1 MRRGVGQSLRSLAAT
16 FWLAV
21 SQKFCKCFQ
30 ELKSIVWVNEEAQT
44 WVRAWGCCLERR
56 WWLRWQ
62 RDWAS
67 HSRPP
72 TSPAGG
78 GVLGSVKEG
87 GAHLIWRHTGER
99 GGRVRCKAAVAWLL
113 VAAVAG
119 RGIAIALWWGSDD
132 FSLCSLDDFEF
143 TWFRRYLA
151 SCSWGSGRGRG
162 RRSLWTKETQTKV
175 EVAWALRYKV
185 PPAILTNK
193 FRTWLS
199 SALLLYQQKKTDAK
213 GAMLVLL
220 VLVQD
225 SNISTQCSCNT
236 SIVDVPTLSRA
247 SDLPP
252 PP

>member
-119 RGIAIALWWGSDD
+119 RGIAIALWWSSDD
-132 FSLCSLDDFEF
+132 IIF
-143 TWFRRYLA
+143 TWVHRYLA